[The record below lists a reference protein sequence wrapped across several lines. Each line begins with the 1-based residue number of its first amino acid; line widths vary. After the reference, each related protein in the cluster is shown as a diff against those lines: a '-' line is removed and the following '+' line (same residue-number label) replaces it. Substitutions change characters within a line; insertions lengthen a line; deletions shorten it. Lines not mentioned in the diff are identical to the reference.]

1 MSIYDIKINT
11 DINNPEIKT
20 LIENINKD
28 LDIETIDENIL
39 KILSY
44 TDKNFIKQILINF
57 KNNIIFEDIE
67 EISDYWTIK
76 NKITNTKYEVF
87 KYAYRVGLHKLVNN
101 EYIEGNGL
109 RQGFQQPICFIEEQ
123 NELNVL
129 LYPNPNQGEFSF
141 VVNESNESKLDYQ
154 LYDQQGKLIFN
165 GQTDS
170 NLLTPIT
177 IQQPTPGMYHLR
189 VSDGTKIASFKINVI
204 F

>member
-101 EYIEGNGL
+101 
-109 RQGFQQPICFIEEQ
+109 
-123 NELNVL
+123 
-129 LYPNPNQGEFSF
+129 
-141 VVNESNESKLDYQ
+141 
-154 LYDQQGKLIFN
+154 
-165 GQTDS
+165 
-170 NLLTPIT
+170 
-177 IQQPTPGMYHLR
+177 
-189 VSDGTKIASFKINVI
+189 
-204 F
+204 

>member
-28 LDIETIDENIL
+28 LDIEAIDENIL

-101 EYIEGNGL
+101 EYI
-109 RQGFQQPICFIEEQ
+109 FTVWITKQ
-123 NELNVL
+123 NKLWFN
-129 LYPNPNQGEFSF
+129 Y
-141 VVNESNESKLDYQ
+141 SKT
-154 LYDQQGKLIFN
+154 LI
-165 GQTDS
+165 
-170 NLLTPIT
+170 I
-177 IQQPTPGMYHLR
+177 
-189 VSDGTKIASFKINVI
+189 
-204 F
+204 

>member
-1 MSIYDIKINT
+1 MSIYDVQINT

-28 LDIETIDENIL
+28 LDIETIDQNIL

-76 NKITNTKYEVF
+76 NKITNTKYKVF

-101 EYIEGNGL
+101 EYI
-109 RQGFQQPICFIEEQ
+109 FTVWITKQ
-123 NELNVL
+123 NKLWFN
-129 LYPNPNQGEFSF
+129 Y
-141 VVNESNESKLDYQ
+141 SKT
-154 LYDQQGKLIFN
+154 LI
-165 GQTDS
+165 
-170 NLLTPIT
+170 I
-177 IQQPTPGMYHLR
+177 
-189 VSDGTKIASFKINVI
+189 
-204 F
+204 

>member
-1 MSIYDIKINT
+1 MSIYDIQINT

-28 LDIETIDENIL
+28 LDIETIDVNIL

-76 NKITNTKYEVF
+76 NEITNTKYEVF

-101 EYIEGNGL
+101 EYI
-109 RQGFQQPICFIEEQ
+109 FTVWITKQ
-123 NELNVL
+123 NKLWFN
-129 LYPNPNQGEFSF
+129 Y
-141 VVNESNESKLDYQ
+141 SKT
-154 LYDQQGKLIFN
+154 LI
-165 GQTDS
+165 
-170 NLLTPIT
+170 I
-177 IQQPTPGMYHLR
+177 
-189 VSDGTKIASFKINVI
+189 
-204 F
+204 

>member
-28 LDIETIDENIL
+28 LDIEAIDENIL

-44 TDKNFIKQILINF
+44 TEKNFIKQILINF

-101 EYIEGNGL
+101 EYI
-109 RQGFQQPICFIEEQ
+109 FTVWITKQ
-123 NELNVL
+123 NKLWFN
-129 LYPNPNQGEFSF
+129 Y
-141 VVNESNESKLDYQ
+141 SKT
-154 LYDQQGKLIFN
+154 LI
-165 GQTDS
+165 
-170 NLLTPIT
+170 I
-177 IQQPTPGMYHLR
+177 
-189 VSDGTKIASFKINVI
+189 
-204 F
+204 

>member
-1 MSIYDIKINT
+1 MSIYDVQINT

-44 TDKNFIKQILINF
+44 TDKNFIKQLLINF

-87 KYAYRVGLHKLVNN
+87 KYAYRVGLHKIVNN
-101 EYIEGNGL
+101 EYI
-109 RQGFQQPICFIEEQ
+109 FTVWITKQ
-123 NELNVL
+123 NKLWFN
-129 LYPNPNQGEFSF
+129 Y
-141 VVNESNESKLDYQ
+141 SKT
-154 LYDQQGKLIFN
+154 LI
-165 GQTDS
+165 
-170 NLLTPIT
+170 I
-177 IQQPTPGMYHLR
+177 
-189 VSDGTKIASFKINVI
+189 
-204 F
+204 

>member
-44 TDKNFIKQILINF
+44 TDKNFIKQLLINF

-76 NKITNTKYEVF
+76 NIITNTEYKIF
-87 KYAYRVGLHKLVNN
+87 KYACRVGLHKLVNN
-101 EYIEGNGL
+101 EYI
-109 RQGFQQPICFIEEQ
+109 FTVWITKQ
-123 NELNVL
+123 NKLWFN
-129 LYPNPNQGEFSF
+129 Y
-141 VVNESNESKLDYQ
+141 SKT
-154 LYDQQGKLIFN
+154 LI
-165 GQTDS
+165 
-170 NLLTPIT
+170 I
-177 IQQPTPGMYHLR
+177 
-189 VSDGTKIASFKINVI
+189 
-204 F
+204 

>member
-28 LDIETIDENIL
+28 LDIEAIDENIL

-44 TDKNFIKQILINF
+44 TDKNFIKQMLINF

-101 EYIEGNGL
+101 EYI
-109 RQGFQQPICFIEEQ
+109 FTVWITKQ
-123 NELNVL
+123 NKLWFN
-129 LYPNPNQGEFSF
+129 Y
-141 VVNESNESKLDYQ
+141 SKT
-154 LYDQQGKLIFN
+154 LI
-165 GQTDS
+165 
-170 NLLTPIT
+170 I
-177 IQQPTPGMYHLR
+177 
-189 VSDGTKIASFKINVI
+189 
-204 F
+204 

>member
-28 LDIETIDENIL
+28 LDIETIDVNIL

-76 NKITNTKYEVF
+76 NEITNTKYEVF

-101 EYIEGNGL
+101 EYI
-109 RQGFQQPICFIEEQ
+109 FTVWITKQ
-123 NELNVL
+123 NKLWFN
-129 LYPNPNQGEFSF
+129 Y
-141 VVNESNESKLDYQ
+141 SKT
-154 LYDQQGKLIFN
+154 LI
-165 GQTDS
+165 
-170 NLLTPIT
+170 I
-177 IQQPTPGMYHLR
+177 
-189 VSDGTKIASFKINVI
+189 
-204 F
+204 

>member
-76 NKITNTKYEVF
+76 NEITNTKYEVF
-87 KYAYRVGLHKLVNN
+87 KYAYRIGLHKLVNN
-101 EYIEGNGL
+101 EYI
-109 RQGFQQPICFIEEQ
+109 FTVWITKQ
-123 NELNVL
+123 NKLWFN
-129 LYPNPNQGEFSF
+129 Y
-141 VVNESNESKLDYQ
+141 SKT
-154 LYDQQGKLIFN
+154 LI
-165 GQTDS
+165 
-170 NLLTPIT
+170 I
-177 IQQPTPGMYHLR
+177 
-189 VSDGTKIASFKINVI
+189 
-204 F
+204 

>member
-1 MSIYDIKINT
+1 MSIYDVQINT

-76 NKITNTKYEVF
+76 NKITNTEYKVF

-101 EYIEGNGL
+101 EYI
-109 RQGFQQPICFIEEQ
+109 FTVWITKQ
-123 NELNVL
+123 NKLWFN
-129 LYPNPNQGEFSF
+129 Y
-141 VVNESNESKLDYQ
+141 SKT
-154 LYDQQGKLIFN
+154 LI
-165 GQTDS
+165 
-170 NLLTPIT
+170 I
-177 IQQPTPGMYHLR
+177 
-189 VSDGTKIASFKINVI
+189 
-204 F
+204 

>member
-1 MSIYDIKINT
+1 MSIYDVQINT

-76 NKITNTKYEVF
+76 NKITNTKYKVF

-101 EYIEGNGL
+101 EYI
-109 RQGFQQPICFIEEQ
+109 FTVWITKQ
-123 NELNVL
+123 NKLWFN
-129 LYPNPNQGEFSF
+129 Y
-141 VVNESNESKLDYQ
+141 SKT
-154 LYDQQGKLIFN
+154 LI
-165 GQTDS
+165 
-170 NLLTPIT
+170 I
-177 IQQPTPGMYHLR
+177 
-189 VSDGTKIASFKINVI
+189 
-204 F
+204 

>member
-76 NKITNTKYEVF
+76 NEITNTKYEVF

-101 EYIEGNGL
+101 EYI
-109 RQGFQQPICFIEEQ
+109 FTVWITKQ
-123 NELNVL
+123 NKLWFN
-129 LYPNPNQGEFSF
+129 Y
-141 VVNESNESKLDYQ
+141 SK
-154 LYDQQGKLIFN
+154 KLI
-165 GQTDS
+165 
-170 NLLTPIT
+170 I
-177 IQQPTPGMYHLR
+177 
-189 VSDGTKIASFKINVI
+189 
-204 F
+204 

>member
-76 NKITNTKYEVF
+76 NEITNTKYEVF

-101 EYIEGNGL
+101 EYI
-109 RQGFQQPICFIEEQ
+109 FTVWITKQ
-123 NELNVL
+123 NKLWFN
-129 LYPNPNQGEFSF
+129 Y
-141 VVNESNESKLDYQ
+141 SKT
-154 LYDQQGKLIFN
+154 LI
-165 GQTDS
+165 
-170 NLLTPIT
+170 I
-177 IQQPTPGMYHLR
+177 
-189 VSDGTKIASFKINVI
+189 
-204 F
+204 

>member
-1 MSIYDIKINT
+1 MSIYDIQINT

-44 TDKNFIKQILINF
+44 TDKNFIKQLLINF

-76 NKITNTKYEVF
+76 NKITNTKYKVF

-101 EYIEGNGL
+101 EYI
-109 RQGFQQPICFIEEQ
+109 FTVWITKQ
-123 NELNVL
+123 NKLWFN
-129 LYPNPNQGEFSF
+129 Y
-141 VVNESNESKLDYQ
+141 SKT
-154 LYDQQGKLIFN
+154 LI
-165 GQTDS
+165 
-170 NLLTPIT
+170 I
-177 IQQPTPGMYHLR
+177 
-189 VSDGTKIASFKINVI
+189 
-204 F
+204 